1 MPELREGAFAR
12 RLAAASAR
20 CGSWSLLELRPTIPM
35 MPLPI
40 ARFDDPF
47 LPFGKAVI
55 NVTHPFVCGYV
66 FDLAAYFALGGAGI
80 VALERSIAYARGF
93 DDVIAILHAPFATG
107 AYATACGPLAL
118 NADAVTVTPDCD
130 DTAFLSSG
138 VHPLHV
144 QGPETGF
151 PVLMADGRTYGLIR
165 PEDYR
170 AAVGDDFEPVL
181 RDIARQMAQ
190 QSA

>member
-1 MPELREGAFAR
+1 MPELREGAFSR

-20 CGSWSLLELRPTIPM
+20 CGTLALLELRPTIPM

-66 FDLAAYFALGGAGI
+66 FDLAAYFALGAAGI

-93 DDVIAILHAPFATG
+93 EAVVAILHVPFASG
-107 AYATACGPLAL
+107 AYAIACGPLAL
-118 NADAVTVTPDCD
+118 NVDAVTVTPECD
-130 DTAFLSSG
+130 DAAFLASG

-144 QGPETGF
+144 QDTETGF
-151 PVLMADGRTYGLIR
+151 PGLMTDSRTYTLIR

-181 RDIARQMAQ
+181 RDIVRQMAQ